1 MVGRPPA
8 ALVGRDDSLGV
19 LKAAMRRASAG
30 HPSVLIVTGE
40 TGVGKTRLV
49 RELIDTERVTLLAG
63 SCVPMAGD
71 PLPFAPLTQA
81 LRRLDRTG
89 TLNLQLERLP
99 ELARLVP
106 GVAPAMTRT
115 ADLAAASQ
123 LGLFQSVLDLVDR
136 LGAAAPVLHVVE
148 DVHWADRSTL
158 DLVRFLATNLTSER
172 AVLLVTLRA
181 DAVVQG
187 SPLALWVAELSRLE
201 IAERIELNRLD
212 HDDAVRLV
220 RALAGDAADPELV
233 ETTLARS
240 AGNPLFAEQLVLQ
253 ATQDPGHP
261 GAPLPATLHELLHA
275 RVHALPE
282 GTQSVLRSAAVI
294 GRPALVTLL
303 AATTGTL
310 LEQTESLL
318 RAAIDQNVVEIR
330 RDDTIAFRHPAFG
343 EVVYAELMP
352 TERQRLHRAAAEAL
366 EPVEGLGTGQRSST
380 AADAVSGELAR
391 HWYGAG
397 DKERALDAAVA
408 AGWAAER
415 MYAFADA
422 YTNFT
427 RALDLMDD
435 VPESAQDRVRLLK
448 HAGQAAS
455 LVGES
460 SEAVRLVESALA
472 LTTDPSSRASML
484 TRLGLIHYRAGRG
497 ALTERCLREA
507 LTLLP
512 PDEESVLVARIHAGL
527 ALFGAAWSRLDV
539 AEESCRRGL
548 QVARA
553 TGARREEGLLL
564 NASGLVDTA
573 HGDIESGVVLLRQAL
588 VIAREVGNPD
598 DLATAYVNLTH
609 VLGLGG
615 RVDEVVEVAREGADV
630 LARMGLARQRVSF
643 LKANLAEALG
653 NAGRTAEWGQVISEA
668 FSQHPRGIMAFP
680 VLMQAGRLAMVR
692 GDLDEAWEWLE
703 QARVIVESENA
714 PDAYRRAG
722 IETEAEV
729 ELWAGR
735 PVAAYDLVVEGLDLV
750 RGTDEQVY
758 AGVLVALGLRALATE
773 AEAHRDR
780 DTRKRLAD
788 LRRPLDA
795 ARAWPAAN
803 QPEDAAVRAWASAE
817 TTRLDRASD
826 PAAWA
831 ACAAEWWALRRPFPR
846 AYARWREAEAR
857 LDAGVDAAGI
867 DALRDAHVSGLEL
880 GAARLV
886 QECER
891 LAGWHRIDLVLTP
904 AAVEEGALDKYGLT
918 PREVE
923 VLSGLS
929 AGRTNQEIAD
939 ELFISVKTA
948 SVHVSNILRKL
959 DVGGRQ
965 EAARVAH
972 RLGV

>member
-19 LKAAMRRASAG
+19 LRAAVRRAGAG
-30 HPSVLIVTGE
+30 QPSVLIVSGE

-49 RELIDTERVTLLAG
+49 RELVDTERITLLAG
-63 SCVPMAGD
+63 ACVPMAGD

-106 GVAPAMTRT
+106 GLAPAMATRT

-136 LGAAAPVLHVVE
+136 LGAAAPVLHIVE

-158 DLVRFLATNLTSER
+158 DLVRFLATNLTNER
-172 AVLLVTLRA
+172 AVLLVTVRA
-181 DAVVQG
+181 DAVVPG
-187 SPLALWVAELSRLE
+187 TPLALWVAELARLE
-201 IAERIELNRLD
+201 NAERVELGRLD
-212 HDDAVRLV
+212 PESSARLV
-220 RALAGDAADPELV
+220 RQLAGDAADPELV

-253 ATQDPGHP
+253 AEQDPGHP
-261 GAPLPATLHELLHA
+261 APLPATLHELLHA
-275 RVHALPE
+275 RVHALSE
-282 GTQSVLRSAAVI
+282 DTQSVLRSAAVI
-294 GRPALVTLL
+294 GRPAAITLL
-303 AATTGTL
+303 AAATGTL
-310 LEQTESLL
+310 VEQTETLL
-318 RAAIDQNVVEIR
+318 RSAIDQHVVEIR

-352 TERQRLHRAAAEAL
+352 GERQRLHRAVAEAL
-366 EPVEGLGTGQRSST
+366 EPAEGLGTGQRSS
-380 AADAVSGELAR
+380 ASSDAVSGELAR
-391 HWYGAG
+391 HWFGAG
-397 DKERALDAAVA
+397 DKERALSAAVA

-415 MYAFADA
+415 MYAFSDA
-422 YTNFT
+422 YTSFT
-427 RALDLMDD
+427 RALTLMEEVTDSD
-435 VPESAQDRVRLLK
+435 HDRVRLLK

-455 LVGES
+455 LVGDS
-460 SEAVRLVESALA
+460 AEAVRLVEAAIA
-472 LTTDPSSRASML
+472 LTNDPPTRAALL

-497 ALTERCLREA
+497 SLTERCLREA
-507 LTLLP
+507 LALLP
-512 PDEESVLVARIHAGL
+512 ADEESVLVARIHAGL
-527 ALFGAAWSRLDV
+527 ALFGAAWSRLDI
-539 AEESCRRGL
+539 AEDSCRRGL
-548 QVARA
+548 AIARA
-553 TGARREEGLLL
+553 VGARREEGLLV
-564 NASGLVDTA
+564 NASGLVEAA
-573 HGDIESGVVLLRQAL
+573 HGDIDSGARLLGQAL
-588 VIAREVGNPD
+588 AIAAEVGNPD

-609 VLGLGG
+609 VLGLGS

-630 LARMGLARQRVSF
+630 LTRMGLARQRVSF
-643 LKANLAEALG
+643 LKANLTEALA
-653 NAGRTAEWGQVISEA
+653 NAGRITEAGRVIGEA
-668 FSQHPRGIMAFP
+668 LSQHPRGIMSVP
-680 VLMQAGRLAMVR
+680 VLWQAGRIAMTR

-714 PDAYRRAG
+714 PDSYRRYL

-735 PVAAYDLVVEGLDLV
+735 PVAAYDLVIDGLDLL
-750 RGTDEQVY
+750 RGTDEAAY
-758 AGVLVALGLRALATE
+758 GGTLVALGLRALATE

-780 DTRKRLAD
+780 DSRVRLGAM
-788 LRRPLDA
+788 RRPLDDA
-795 ARAWPAAN
+795 QSWPAAN
-803 QPEDAAVRAWASAE
+803 QPDDRAVRMWAQAE
-817 TTRLDRASD
+817 TTRLELASD
-826 PAAWA
+826 PDAWAGTGVAWA
-831 ACAAEWWALRRPFPR
+831 ALGRPFPR

-857 LDAGVDAAGI
+857 LDSGVDATAI
-867 DALRDAHVSGLEL
+867 DALRDAHTAALGL

-891 LAGWHRIDLVLTP
+891 LAGWHRIDLVAEP
-904 AAVEEGALDKYGLT
+904 VEAQPNALDKYGLT

-923 VLSGLS
+923 VLAGLS